1 MAPWW
6 YFRND
11 PYPKY
16 YGGSVSFVHKIDVD
30 RCFIL
35 KPKEQTKDLGY
46 AEIEG
51 VYHRKVGHDK
61 EDFLKFQCDKVLLY
75 SISSLR
81 SGDTLDLYVSH
92 VVDDLIVLAEKVQVI
107 GGADSSIAKN
117 NEAPTRKPDTV
128 RDDNVEKEI
137 VPSSKGS
144 LKSFS
149 SSTDES
155 EGDIEGDEGD
165 EELQEA

>member
-1 MAPWW
+1 M
-6 YFRND
+6 
-11 PYPKY
+11 
-16 YGGSVSFVHKIDVD
+16 
-30 RCFIL
+30 
-35 KPKEQTKDLGY
+35 
-46 AEIEG
+46 
-51 VYHRKVGHDK
+51 
-61 EDFLKFQCDKVLLY
+61 
-75 SISSLR
+75 
-81 SGDTLDLYVSH
+81 SH
-92 VVDDLIVLAEKVQVI
+92 VVYDPIVLAEKVQVI